1 MARELGVCSVRASSS
16 LLMRCVLGRWDR
28 GWHLITWASMQCHLL
43 LKHEGLGYQA
53 WQGLCTTG
61 VGSPSFRGKSIYGK
75 QGNNWFGVGGCSVY
89 RAALPHWAWCFCS
102 VLTLEPLSSR
112 EAAVVLLAW

>member
-61 VGSPSFRGKSIYGK
+61 VGSPSFRGEKHLWQTGQQLVWSGWVFCI
-75 QGNNWFGVGGCSVY
+75 QGGTASLG
-89 RAALPHWAWCFCS
+89 L
-102 VLTLEPLSSR
+102 
-112 EAAVVLLAW
+112 VLLQCPDTRAPF